1 MVGACGAGPI
11 ALSPLPFVRACVLAD
26 AHDCGALPALPGEVD
41 VLTVGPGCAMLW
53 TQLER
58 RVQRSSEP
66 PVTAPH
72 PPPRYRGL
80 VYGMVALLHLH
91 PGR

>member
-1 MVGACGAGPI
+1 MVGAYSAVPVV
-11 ALSPLPFVRACVLAD
+11 LSSLPFVRACVLAD

-41 VLTVGPGCAMLW
+41 VLAVG
-53 TQLER
+53 
-58 RVQRSSEP
+58 

-80 VYGMVALLHLH
+80 VYGMVVLLPASWDVKTRGAERGTL
-91 PGR
+91 PAVAGM